1 MSKRVLTGDPVRDNT
16 YYRWYA
22 GNHCFP
28 KCTPKNVGIVNQK
41 SVQCLYVNYQKVI
54 SILCIVYEQNT
65 KFVIYRK
72 RYIVE
77 ISIGNHFTRKEN
89 CMNKEYE
96 EN

>member
-41 SVQCLYVNYQKVI
+41 SVQCLYVNYQK
-54 SILCIVYEQNT
+54 S
-65 KFVIYRK
+65 
-72 RYIVE
+72 
-77 ISIGNHFTRKEN
+77 
-89 CMNKEYE
+89 
-96 EN
+96 